1 MIGEL
6 FLRTTMESST
16 IFHNTSKVK
25 TNNDRYISRW
35 DVLDYTKAKTE
46 EDSYSLNT
54 WRYKSEYSFHM
65 VGWKMLGW
73 AKDKDIPHLSEYANS
88 FEKADIYK
96 DSFDERPEVNF
107 FTVLFGPLGL

>member
-1 MIGEL
+1 
-6 FLRTTMESST
+6 
-16 IFHNTSKVK
+16 
-25 TNNDRYISRW
+25 
-35 DVLDYTKAKTE
+35 
-46 EDSYSLNT
+46 
-54 WRYKSEYSFHM
+54 M

-107 FTVLFGPLGL
+107 FTVLFGLLGL